1 MFNVLRI
8 LLFILIVG
16 VVAWLG
22 YFYYQQRRMPT
33 LEDIRST
40 TQSIPALLSGKVP
53 IDTSAL
59 PGIASTNQQAVS
71 QAISEGKTRVDMVL
85 GDAIEVASDSD
96 KPAAQKALDYGR
108 YLYCQQVVQEY
119 EKN

>member
-8 LLFILIVG
+8 VLFILIVG

-22 YFYYQQRRMPT
+22 YFYYQQRRFPT
-33 LEDIRST
+33 LDDVRST
-40 TQSIPALLSGKVP
+40 VQSIPALFSGKVP
-53 IDTSAL
+53 IDTSTL
-59 PGIASTNQQAVS
+59 PGITSTNQQAVS
-71 QAISEGKTRVDMVL
+71 EAIAEGKARVDMVL

-108 YLYCQQVVQEY
+108 YLYCQQVVEDY